1 MSELKKDTV
10 AENTAEVKTKIDDD
24 KAAKTEKTEKPKK
37 DKKNGGFKNFLKSRK
52 ARHGSIAAAIVA
64 IVIALVIVL
73 NIVVSLLV
81 GRFPNMVLDF
91 TKESSFA
98 LENDTIDY
106 VSHIDKDITITVL
119 TTEEKFEGSGAY
131 YIQANK
137 LLEKMESASNGKIKL
152 NYIDLSSNPSISQKY
167 SDADWSKNSNMMI
180 VECGDQYRVLTI
192 DDCFEYDKDYY

>member
-10 AENTAEVKTKIDDD
+10 AENTAEVKTKTDDD

-98 LENDTIDY
+98 LENDTI
-106 VSHIDKDITITVL
+106 VL
-119 TTEEKFEGSGAY
+119 TLTKTLKSLYLQQKKSLRVRVRITFRQTNSLKKWRAHQTAKSNLITLTFQAIRLFHRNMQTQIGAKTQ
-131 YIQANK
+131 I
-137 LLEKMESASNGKIKL
+137 
-152 NYIDLSSNPSISQKY
+152 
-167 SDADWSKNSNMMI
+167 
-180 VECGDQYRVLTI
+180 
-192 DDCFEYDKDYY
+192 

>member
-91 TKESSFA
+91 TKES
-98 LENDTIDY
+98 
-106 VSHIDKDITITVL
+106 
-119 TTEEKFEGSGAY
+119 
-131 YIQANK
+131 
-137 LLEKMESASNGKIKL
+137 
-152 NYIDLSSNPSISQKY
+152 
-167 SDADWSKNSNMMI
+167 
-180 VECGDQYRVLTI
+180 
-192 DDCFEYDKDYY
+192 

>member
-10 AENTAEVKTKIDDD
+10 AENTAEVKTKTDDD

-119 TTEEKFEGSGAY
+119 TTKEKFEGSGAY
-131 YIQANK
+131 
-137 LLEKMESASNGKIKL
+137 LERFL
-152 NYIDLSSNPSISQKY
+152 
-167 SDADWSKNSNMMI
+167 
-180 VECGDQYRVLTI
+180 
-192 DDCFEYDKDYY
+192 